1 MYIGSIL
8 PKECGTSLLILI
20 SLSVH
25 RSVQFG
31 CTIEMGLA
39 QMKSLCLEDHRVYK
53 SVQNHAFI
61 YTSAQGTVV

>member
-1 MYIGSIL
+1 MWHF
-8 PKECGTSLLILI
+8 TFNTNI

-39 QMKSLCLEDHRVYK
+39 QMKSLCLEDHRVYE
-53 SVQNHAFI
+53 SLQNHTFI
-61 YTSAQGTVV
+61 SQVRKAQLYEAILP